1 MSFGQLLLA
10 EFDGFAA
17 AGFCGLL
24 LKKLFVYRA
33 PNTMAAPTHCIQLRG
48 CTNHTQD
55 NNILTSC
62 LVVIIVANV
71 RAPNV
76 RMVYDMK
83 N

>member
-33 PNTMAAPTHCIQLRG
+33 PNTMACYRKHV
-48 CTNHTQD
+48 NH
-55 NNILTSC
+55 N
-62 LVVIIVANV
+62 
-71 RAPNV
+71 
-76 RMVYDMK
+76 
-83 N
+83 